1 MFQGLVINLA
11 AGRLLTKKGA
21 AGSKQHER
29 CHFPLTESRGS
40 LPKERQRYMCVPVT
54 SSGSRLLTGIS
65 GLDDIL
71 LGGLSTNHMYLVEGH
86 PGTGKTTLGMQ
97 FLLAGKSAGERCLY
111 ITLSET
117 KVELHD
123 AADSHGWSLEG
134 IEFAEFVPDEA
145 LLADE
150 QRYTVFHPGEVE
162 LASTIKK
169 VLAEIERVAPDRL
182 VIDSLSE
189 FRLLAPE
196 PFLYRK
202 QLLALKQFFA
212 GRNTTVLLLNDV
224 SSEGDD
230 HQVLSV
236 VHGVISL
243 SRLQRSYG
251 VTRRRIEILKMRAAD
266 YRAGH
271 HDYTLDAGGLSVYPR
286 LVAAEHVEEFADEL
300 LLSNLPALDALFGGG
315 IERGTSTLII
325 GPDGV
330 GKSLIAMQYAYAA
343 ATRQERAVVYYFDE
357 TLRTAKKRAR
367 SLGMSI
373 EEEVKAQQLCLEQMD
388 AAEISPGEF
397 VWKIRRE
404 VEEKNARV
412 VVIDSLNGYLLSMPG
427 ESDLA
432 LHMHELLEFL
442 NQKGVSTF
450 LVLTQQNLLGQGS
463 DDVNISY
470 LADNALIM
478 RYFEA
483 GASVRRA
490 VSVLKKRSGSHENT
504 IRELRFDSAGIHLG
518 EPLAEFKGVLSGTP
532 ESVAIQETSTKGL

>member
-1 MFQGLVINLA
+1 
-11 AGRLLTKKGA
+11 
-21 AGSKQHER
+21 
-29 CHFPLTESRGS
+29 
-40 LPKERQRYMCVPVT
+40 
-54 SSGSRLLTGIS
+54 
-65 GLDDIL
+65 
-71 LGGLSTNHMYLVEGH
+71 
-86 PGTGKTTLGMQ
+86 
-97 FLLAGKSAGERCLY
+97 
-111 ITLSET
+111 
-117 KVELHD
+117 
-123 AADSHGWSLEG
+123 
-134 IEFAEFVPDEA
+134 VPDEA
-145 LLADE
+145 ILADE
-150 QRYTVFHPGEVE
+150 QRYTVFHPGDIE

-182 VIDSLSE
+182 VIDSLSD

-196 PFLYRK
+196 PFVYRR

-212 GRNTTVLLLNDV
+212 GRSTTVLLLNDV
-224 SSEGDD
+224 APEGDD
-230 HQVLSV
+230 HQVLSI

-243 SRLQRSYG
+243 SKLPRSYG
-251 VTRRRIEILKMRAAD
+251 VTRRRIEILKMRGAG

-271 HDYTLDAGGLSVYPR
+271 HDYTLDASGVSVYPR
-286 LVAAEHVEEFADEL
+286 LVAAEHSEDFADEL
-300 LLSNLPALDALFGGG
+300 LSSNLPALDALFGGG
-315 IERGTSTLII
+315 IDRGSSTLIF

-343 ATRQERAVVYYFDE
+343 ATRKERAVVYYFDE
-357 TLRTAKKRAR
+357 TLRTARKRA
-367 SLGMSI
+367 SGLGMSI
-373 EEEVKAQQLCLEQMD
+373 EAEVKAHHLSLKQLD

-397 VWKIRRE
+397 AWNIRRE
-404 VEEKNARV
+404 VEEQNARV

-450 LVLTQQNLLGQGS
+450 LVLGQQNLLGQGS
-463 DDVNISY
+463 SDINISY

-490 VSVLKKRSGSHENT
+490 VSVLKKRSGTHENT
-504 IRELRFDSAGIHLG
+504 IRELRFGSDGIQLG

-532 ESVAIQETSTKGL
+532 ESVEVAQASIKEL

>member
-1 MFQGLVINLA
+1 
-11 AGRLLTKKGA
+11 
-21 AGSKQHER
+21 
-29 CHFPLTESRGS
+29 
-40 LPKERQRYMCVPVT
+40 
-54 SSGSRLLTGIS
+54 
-65 GLDDIL
+65 
-71 LGGLSTNHMYLVEGH
+71 MYLVEGQ
-86 PGTGKTTLGMQ
+86 PGTGKTTLGIQ
-97 FLLAGKSAGERCLY
+97 FLLAGKSVGDRCLY

-117 KVELHD
+117 KIELQE
-123 AADSHGWSLEG
+123 ASDSRGWSLNG
-134 IEFAEFVPDEA
+134 IEFVEFVPDEA
-145 LLADE
+145 ILADE
-150 QRYTVFHPGEVE
+150 ERYTVFHPGDIE

-196 PFLYRK
+196 PFLYRR

-212 GRNTTVLLLNDV
+212 GRSTTVLLLNDV
-224 SSEGDD
+224 APEGDD
-230 HQVLSV
+230 HQVLSI

-243 SRLQRSYG
+243 SKLPRSYG
-251 VTRRRIEILKMRAAD
+251 VTRRRIEILKMRGAN

-286 LVAAEHVEEFADEL
+286 LVAAEHGEDFVDEL
-300 LLSNLPALDALFGGG
+300 LSSNLPALDALFGGG
-315 IERGTSTLII
+315 VERGTSTLVF

-330 GKSLIAMQYAYAA
+330 GKSVIAMQYAYAA

-357 TLRTAKKRAR
+357 TLRTAKKRA
-367 SLGMSI
+367 SGLGMCV
-373 EEEVKAQQLCLEQMD
+373 EAQVKANHLCLEQMD

-450 LVLTQQNLLGQGS
+450 LVLGQQNLLGQGS
-463 DDVNISY
+463 SDINISY

-490 VSVLKKRSGSHENT
+490 VSVLKKRSGTHENT
-504 IRELRFDSAGIHLG
+504 IRELRFGSDGIQLG

-532 ESVAIQETSTKGL
+532 ESVEVPQTSIKEL

>member
-1 MFQGLVINLA
+1 MSI
-11 AGRLLTKKGA
+11 
-21 AGSKQHER
+21 
-29 CHFPLTESRGS
+29 
-40 LPKERQRYMCVPVT
+40 PVT
-54 SSGSRLLTGIS
+54 SSVSRLLTGVL

-71 LGGLSTNHMYLVEGH
+71 LGGLSKRHMYLVEGQ

-97 FLLAGKSAGERCLY
+97 FLLAGKSVGERCLY
-111 ITLSET
+111 VTLSET
-117 KVELHD
+117 KVELRE
-123 AADSHGWSLEG
+123 AADSRGWSLDG
-134 IEFAEFVPDEA
+134 IEFVEFVPDEA
-145 LLADE
+145 ILADE
-150 QRYTVFHPGEVE
+150 QRYTVFHPGDIE

-169 VLAEIERVAPDRL
+169 VIAEIERVAPDRL

-196 PFLYRK
+196 PFLYRR

-212 GRNTTVLLLNDV
+212 GRSTTVLLLNDV
-224 SSEGDD
+224 APEGDD
-230 HQVLSV
+230 HQVLSI

-243 SRLQRSYG
+243 SKLPRSYG
-251 VTRRRIEILKMRAAD
+251 VTRRRIEILKMRGAD

-271 HDYTLDAGGLSVYPR
+271 HDYKLDAGGLSVYPR
-286 LVAAEHVEEFADEL
+286 LVAAEHGEDFADDL
-300 LLSNLPALDALFGGG
+300 LSSNLPALDALFGGG
-315 IERGTSTLII
+315 IERGSSTLVF

-357 TLRTAKKRAR
+357 TLRTAKKRA
-367 SLGMSI
+367 SGLGMCVEAEI
-373 EEEVKAQQLCLEQMD
+373 KANHLCLEQID

-450 LVLTQQNLLGQGS
+450 LVLGQQNLLGQGS
-463 DDVNISY
+463 SDINISY

-490 VSVLKKRSGSHENT
+490 ISVLKKRSGTHENT
-504 IRELRFDSAGIHLG
+504 IRELRFGSDGIQLG

-532 ESVAIQETSTKGL
+532 ESVEVPQTSIKEL

>member
-1 MFQGLVINLA
+1 MSI
-11 AGRLLTKKGA
+11 
-21 AGSKQHER
+21 
-29 CHFPLTESRGS
+29 
-40 LPKERQRYMCVPVT
+40 PVT
-54 SSGSRLLTGIS
+54 SSVSRLLTGVL

-71 LGGLSTNHMYLVEGH
+71 LGGLSKRHMYLVEGQ

-97 FLLAGKSAGERCLY
+97 FLLAGKSVGERCLY
-111 ITLSET
+111 VTLSET
-117 KVELHD
+117 KVELQE
-123 AADSHGWSLEG
+123 AADSRGWSMDG
-134 IEFAEFVPDEA
+134 IEFVEFVPDEA
-145 LLADE
+145 ILADE
-150 QRYTVFHPGEVE
+150 QRYTVFHPGDIE

-169 VLAEIERVAPDRL
+169 VIAEIERVAPDRL

-196 PFLYRK
+196 PFLYRR

-212 GRNTTVLLLNDV
+212 GRSTTVLLLNDV
-224 SSEGDD
+224 APEGDD
-230 HQVLSV
+230 HQVLSI

-243 SRLQRSYG
+243 SKLPRSYG
-251 VTRRRIEILKMRAAD
+251 VTRRRIEILKMRGAD

-271 HDYTLDAGGLSVYPR
+271 HDYKLDAGGLSVYPR
-286 LVAAEHVEEFADEL
+286 LVAAEHGEDFADDL
-300 LLSNLPALDALFGGG
+300 LSSNLPALDALFGGG
-315 IERGTSTLII
+315 IERGSSTLVF

-357 TLRTAKKRAR
+357 TLRTAKKRA
-367 SLGMSI
+367 SGLGMCVEAEI
-373 EEEVKAQQLCLEQMD
+373 KANHLCLEQID

-450 LVLTQQNLLGQGS
+450 LVLGQQNLLGQGS
-463 DDVNISY
+463 SDINISY

-490 VSVLKKRSGSHENT
+490 ISVLKKRSGTHENT
-504 IRELRFDSAGIHLG
+504 IRELRFGSDGIQLG

-532 ESVAIQETSTKGL
+532 ESVEVPQTSIKEL